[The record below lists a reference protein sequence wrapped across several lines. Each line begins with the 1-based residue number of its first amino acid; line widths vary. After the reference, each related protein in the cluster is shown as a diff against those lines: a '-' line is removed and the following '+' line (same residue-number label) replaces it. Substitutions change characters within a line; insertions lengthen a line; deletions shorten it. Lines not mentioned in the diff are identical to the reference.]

1 MKLTVSSVTT
11 SLVSILFSVK
21 YASSIFCYDC
31 NSAFD
36 PRCGEEFDHF
46 NLGVVN
52 CSLKDPIDHIPPMES
67 TFCRVIKMDIY
78 GKVRVVRKCGYVA
91 DDYKMNSCKRQT
103 GTGELFVTYCSCNT
117 DLCNSSSKCDRDLA
131 ILSILS
137 LLAVYLFKTSF

>member
-1 MKLTVSSVTT
+1 MS
-11 SLVSILFSVK
+11 
-21 YASSIFCYDC
+21 
-31 NSAFD
+31 SAFD

-67 TFCRVIKMDIY
+67 TFCRVIKMDN
-78 GKVRVVRKCGYVA
+78 
-91 DDYKMNSCKRQT
+91 DYKMNSCKRQT

-131 ILSILS
+131 VLSILS